1 MTDRIRS
8 SSSTPARKTGS
19 TSRSKSTAPTSPTKT
34 TSRQKQASGQKTDRV
49 QVSKDPGRTQGTLQS
64 KQLVQGLG
72 DNFARPSKSGGA
84 ADTSKPL
91 KRGQTSDTVKQMQES
106 LIKAGFG
113 KELGSAGADGKFGP
127 KTEQAV
133 RKFQEK
139 TMGKGR
145 VDGVVGPK
153 TYEALNKG
161 PQAQSNAK
169 KPDAAGAQT
178 DATKPGP
185 SASANPQEHLL
196 GLLDKGTNK
205 NRITKMN
212 PAFAKDLSG
221 MMKELQEKQQFQPR
235 LTSGWRPGQG
245 KSNHNSGSAADFT
258 AANRKPISNDQLKM
272 MREVASKYGL
282 KILDERNGG
291 YNSQWSGAH
300 LHVSRTGR

>member
-1 MTDRIRS
+1 MTNRIS
-8 SSSTPARKTGS
+8 SKSSTPTRKTGS
-19 TSRSKSTAPTSPTKT
+19 TSRSKSTTPAAKKKT
-34 TSRQKQASGQKTDRV
+34 PKQAPAQKSDRA
-49 QVSKDPGRTQGTLQS
+49 QVSQEAGRAQGTQQS

-72 DNFARPSKSGGA
+72 ENFAPSSGL
-84 ADTSKPL
+84 L
-91 KRGQTSDTVKQMQES
+91 KRGQSSDTVKQMQES

-113 KELGSAGADGKFGP
+113 KELGSGGADGKFGP

-133 RKFQEK
+133 RKFQEQS
-139 TMGKGR
+139 MGKGA
-145 VDGVVGPK
+145 VDGIVGPK
-153 TYEALNKG
+153 TLEALNQG
-161 PQAQSNAK
+161 GQAAADGK
-169 KPDAAGAQT
+169 KPETAGAQT
-178 DATKPGP
+178 DAKKPT
-185 SASANPQEHLL
+185 SANAQEHLL
-196 GLLDKGTNK
+196 GLLDKGTNR
-205 NRITKMN
+205 NRITNMN

-291 YNSQWSGAH
+291 FNSQWSGAH

>member
-1 MTDRIRS
+1 M
-8 SSSTPARKTGS
+8 
-19 TSRSKSTAPTSPTKT
+19 
-34 TSRQKQASGQKTDRV
+34 
-49 QVSKDPGRTQGTLQS
+49 
-64 KQLVQGLG
+64 
-72 DNFARPSKSGGA
+72 
-84 ADTSKPL
+84 
-91 KRGQTSDTVKQMQES
+91 KQMQES

-133 RKFQEK
+133 RKLQEK
-139 TMGKGR
+139 TMGKGG

-178 DATKPGP
+178 DAKKPGP

-196 GLLDKGTNK
+196 GLLDKGTDK
-205 NRITKMN
+205 NRITNMN

-245 KSNHNSGSAADFT
+245 KSNHHSAATADFT
-258 AANRKPISNDQLKM
+258 ATNRTPISNRQLKM
-272 MREVASKYGL
+272 VREVASKYGL
-282 KILDERNGG
+282 NILDERNGG

>member
-8 SSSTPARKTGS
+8 KPSTPARNTSS
-19 TSRSKSTAPTSPTKT
+19 TSRGKSTTPASQKQT
-34 TSRQKQASGQKTDRV
+34 TGRQKQPSTRKSDRV
-49 QVSKDPGRTQGTLQS
+49 QVSDDAGRAQGTLQS

-72 DNFARPSKSGGA
+72 ANFAPSSKSVGA
-84 ADTSKPL
+84 ADTPSTVL
-91 KRGQTSDTVKQMQES
+91 RRGGDSDTVKQMQES

-113 KELGSAGADGKFGP
+113 KELGSGGADGKFGP

-139 TMGKGR
+139 TMGKGA

-153 TYEALNKG
+153 TFEALNQG
-161 PQAQSNAK
+161 PQSES
-169 KPDAAGAQT
+169 PAQT
-178 DATKPGP
+178 DAEKPVTSG
-185 SASANPQEHLL
+185 NPQEHLL
-196 GLLDKGTNK
+196 GLLDKGTNR
-205 NRITKMN
+205 NRITNMN
-212 PAFAKDLSG
+212 PAFAKDLSR

-291 YNSQWSGAH
+291 FNSQWSGAH